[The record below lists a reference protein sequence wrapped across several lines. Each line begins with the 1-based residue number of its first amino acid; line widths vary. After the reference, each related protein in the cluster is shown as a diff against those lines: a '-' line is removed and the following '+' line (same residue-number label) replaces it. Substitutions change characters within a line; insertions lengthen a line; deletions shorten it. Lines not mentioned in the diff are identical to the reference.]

1 MNSNRVS
8 RLKQISCQLFW
19 VVLKIAVL
27 AVAVTL
33 MSPARSGL
41 LLPLRCRLRLI

>member
-1 MNSNRVS
+1 MNSHQVAL
-8 RLKQISCQLFW
+8 LKQISCQLFW

-27 AVAVTL
+27 VVVVTL

-41 LLPLRCRLRLI
+41 LLPSRCRLRLI